1 MRMIFVTVI
10 ACISKVLFQKLLDIS
25 CFKSYEAHWQ
35 QHLKDTLQLKILR
48 TWIDIHVNFFLGKYH
63 EVKMGEGALEIISC
77 TKIWACSLKDFAPRH
92 FTYYCI
98 FQSRVVQIIFIA
110 ICLLFY
116 LLMLCVSWYSSS
128 ASKSFKEEPL
138 NFWWS

>member
-1 MRMIFVTVI
+1 MIFVTVI
-10 ACISKVLFQKLLDIS
+10 ACISKVLFRKLLDIS

-98 FQSRVVQIIFIA
+98 FQSRVVQIIFFIA